1 MIVVNFFQH
10 QNMVDI
16 FGFVPFRIDCNNI
29 CLFFFPLVRLG
40 IILFCNQNIF
50 PMMTFPPASLV
61 LFCLLLISNSD
72 GNLDP

>member
-29 CLFFFPLVRLG
+29 CLFFSSGETVNHFVLRPEYFPNDDIPSSLTDTF
-40 IILFCNQNIF
+40 LFI
-50 PMMTFPPASLV
+50 AY
-61 LFCLLLISNSD
+61 
-72 GNLDP
+72 